1 MRKYLTLAV
10 ICVCTLD
17 LFSQTPW
24 SLEQCIDYALQNN
37 TQIRLRE
44 FDVQITEINRKQSSM
59 ALLPSMNGGVTH
71 GYNWGQSIDPFT
83 NQFAS
88 NRVQTNNFY
97 LSGNWTLFNGFQNYR
112 LIKMAQLETQ
122 ANQLNAEVE
131 RRNVKMSVTGA
142 YLQAVL
148 NYQLA
153 MVQEKR
159 MNFTKEQKGR
169 LELLYENKAATQL
182 DLYELIAQHALDSAE
197 YLRLIGDFEV
207 AKNQLKQLLNLA
219 PDSEFTVE
227 LFPKIVSK
235 TLLEKPANLTTAHE
249 LNALDARQEIADLRK
264 SNSQA
269 QLIPTISVNGSLGTG
284 YSGNNQQL
292 INGNLQPKP
301 LPVQMQENFYQSAVL
316 SLSVPIFNQGNVR
329 SDMERNK
336 VEQLKITEERSFL
349 SRELN
354 YKIAQLHIEIQ
365 QFQNRIEALKIAHD
379 AAQIAL
385 EMATLKYQSGHIK
398 LVDLLETQQ
407 RHFQAESELTQARFQ
422 VHFKREILGMYY

>member
-1 MRKYLTLAV
+1 
-10 ICVCTLD
+10 
-17 LFSQTPW
+17 
-24 SLEQCIDYALQNN
+24 
-37 TQIRLRE
+37 
-44 FDVQITEINRKQSSM
+44 
-59 ALLPSMNGGVTH
+59 
-71 GYNWGQSIDPFT
+71 
-83 NQFAS
+83 
-88 NRVQTNNFY
+88 
-97 LSGNWTLFNGFQNYR
+97 
-112 LIKMAQLETQ
+112 
-122 ANQLNAEVE
+122 
-131 RRNVKMSVTGA
+131 MSVTGA
-142 YLQAVL
+142 YLQTVL

-159 MNFTKEQKGR
+159 MNFTKEQKSR

-235 TLLEKPANLTTAHE
+235 TLLEKPANLTTAPE

-316 SLSVPIFNQGNVR
+316 SLTVPIFNQGNVR

-336 VEQLKITEERSFL
+336 VEQLKISEERTFL

-354 YKIAQLHIEIQ
+354 YKIAQWHIEIQ
-365 QFQNRIEALKIAHD
+365 QFQNRIEALKIAQD
-379 AAQIAL
+379 AAQTAL

-422 VHFKREILGMYY
+422 VHFKSEILGMFFW